1 MLFIIRLEALPRE
14 MRWRCSE
21 LLLYDKNVKLLSVS
35 FNGLKRKLE
44 LWKVAKE
51 SKGRKERLER
61 RTQERLEKKV
71 KCSGAVLRKVD

>member
-1 MLFIIRLEALPRE
+1 M
-14 MRWRCSE
+14 
-21 LLLYDKNVKLLSVS
+21 S
-35 FNGLKRKLE
+35 FNDLKRKLE

-71 KCSGAVLRKVD
+71 KYSGAVLRKVD

>member
-1 MLFIIRLEALPRE
+1 M
-14 MRWRCSE
+14 
-21 LLLYDKNVKLLSVS
+21 S

-71 KCSGAVLRKVD
+71 KCSGAVPRKVD